1 MPAFVKF
8 QVPKELAEKVYE
20 AVEISKD
27 SGKLHR
33 GVNETTKAVERG
45 EAKLVIMAEDV
56 SPEEILMHLPVL
68 CEEKRV
74 AYVTVPS
81 KIELG
86 KASGIEVPT
95 SSIAISKE
103 GDAKKLIA
111 DIVKETEYLRS
122 SGRGAP
128 KGKPEEKGE
137 DSQWEGDMNRKY
149 AKDTLHV

>member
-1 MPAFVKF
+1 MKEVNMPAFMKF
-8 QVPKELAEKVYE
+8 EVPKELAEKVYE
-20 AVEISKD
+20 AVEIAKD

-68 CEEKRV
+68 CEEKKIP
-74 AYVTVPS
+74 YVSVPL

-95 SSIAISKE
+95 SSIAISE
-103 GDAKKLIA
+103 AGDAKKLIS
-111 DIVKETEYLRS
+111 DIARETENLK
-122 SGRGAP
+122 SGSAP
-128 KGKPEEKGE
+128 EKKPKEKPEKPKEEK
-137 DSQWEGDMNRKY
+137 K
-149 AKDTLHV
+149 